1 MRVLTATLLLLLV
14 MDPAGNVLTFVLLL
28 KDIAP
33 PRRRWIIL
41 REMVIALGILLIFLL
56 FGRYFLAAL
65 RISEASLSISGG
77 VILLLIALRMI
88 FHTSESVFGECSV
101 GEPLIVPLATP
112 LVAGPSV
119 IATVTLLT
127 TREPGQLLQFCQALV
142 LAWFVT
148 ALVLLCGNL
157 LSRLLGPRVLTALE
171 RVMGMLLITLAVEM
185 ALEGVRAFLR
195 SM

>member
-1 MRVLTATLLLLLV
+1 
-14 MDPAGNVLTFVLLL
+14 
-28 KDIAP
+28 
-33 PRRRWIIL
+33 
-41 REMVIALGILLIFLL
+41 
-56 FGRYFLAAL
+56 
-65 RISEASLSISGG
+65 
-77 VILLLIALRMI
+77 
-88 FHTSESVFGECSV
+88 
-101 GEPLIVPLATP
+101 
-112 LVAGPSV
+112 V